1 MVLYWKKN
9 FIETNLHLICCN
21 VCKVK
26 SILNTEKQIFTNNA
40 TFLANS
46 FGPLCTIQSGFL
58 FNISFQLIKKL
69 NMADFCDRWSKLMLY
84 FHKQTNFYN
93 LNFWRWRA
101 VARLGGIG
109 IIGRI
114 VHLLSPDTLQL
125 LELSS
130 AVTLQIQHFK
140 LHWNLFTVNTD
151 RVNLEQERSF
161 QTCKRCSNWRVQ

>member
-1 MVLYWKKN
+1 
-9 FIETNLHLICCN
+9 
-21 VCKVK
+21 
-26 SILNTEKQIFTNNA
+26 
-40 TFLANS
+40 
-46 FGPLCTIQSGFL
+46 
-58 FNISFQLIKKL
+58 
-69 NMADFCDRWSKLMLY
+69 MLY

-93 LNFWRWRA
+93 LNFCCWRA

-151 RVNLEQERSF
+151 RVNLEQGRHVNDVRIGEYN
-161 QTCKRCSNWRVQ
+161 NWRLLAGGFQFWTTC

>member
-1 MVLYWKKN
+1 
-9 FIETNLHLICCN
+9 
-21 VCKVK
+21 
-26 SILNTEKQIFTNNA
+26 
-40 TFLANS
+40 
-46 FGPLCTIQSGFL
+46 
-58 FNISFQLIKKL
+58 
-69 NMADFCDRWSKLMLY
+69 MLY

-93 LNFWRWRA
+93 LNFCWWRA

-151 RVNLEQERSF
+151 RVNLEQERGL
-161 QTCKRCSNWRVQ
+161 QTCKQCSKWRAQFILKLTIDQ